1 MLIELPLKSVLRSAD
16 YTGRI
21 AKWGTILGAFD
32 IKYMPRTSIK
42 GQVLVDLVV
51 EFAEC
56 PEEMEGESQKL
67 DERSISVTS
76 VQCPMPWE
84 LYVEGAVNQ
93 RGSGVV
99 LVLVSP
105 EKITIE
111 KSLRLSFS
119 ATNNEAEYEAL
130 LMGMIMVQKMG
141 GKAVKVFSNSK
152 LVVGQV
158 RGDLEARDSRMQE
171 YLCQIRSVQEKFE
184 VFDLSH
190 IPRSGNTHA
199 DSLATLATSSAQDL
213 PRVVLVEDLYTP
225 TSIHHGM
232 PRIHQIKLGPSWMDS
247 ISLFLEKDILPE
259 EKSEAEKVRRKA
271 PRFWLFDDRKLY
283 KRSFSDSYLL
293 CVHPEASESLLE
305 EFHERVCG
313 SHTGGRSLSYR
324 ALTQG
329 YWWPG
334 MQK

>member
-1 MLIELPLKSVLRSAD
+1 MLA
-16 YTGRI
+16 
-21 AKWGTILGAFD
+21 
-32 IKYMPRTSIK
+32 
-42 GQVLVDLVV
+42 DLVA

-56 PEEMEGESQKL
+56 PEEMEGENQKL
-67 DERSISVTS
+67 GERSIGVIS

-84 LYVEGAVNQ
+84 LYVDGAANQ
-93 RGSGVV
+93 RGSGVG

-119 ATNNEAEYEAL
+119 VTNNEAEYEAL

-141 GKAVKVFSNSK
+141 EKAMKVFSDSK

-199 DSLATLATSSAQDL
+199 DSLATLATSSA
-213 PRVVLVEDLYTP
+213 
-225 TSIHHGM
+225 
-232 PRIHQIKLGPSWMDS
+232 
-247 ISLFLEKDILPE
+247 
-259 EKSEAEKVRRKA
+259 
-271 PRFWLFDDRKLY
+271 
-283 KRSFSDSYLL
+283 
-293 CVHPEASESLLE
+293 
-305 EFHERVCG
+305 
-313 SHTGGRSLSYR
+313 
-324 ALTQG
+324 
-329 YWWPG
+329 
-334 MQK
+334 